1 MSAQPEE
8 ELHASLLCHSQLKAY
23 RLVGKPSSSLDN
35 SKVPSVAM
43 KPLRIQ
49 PLLSSP
55 VLPQS
60 SPLPEPNLPSTPIT
74 QNLSCSSKC
83 DKPSVCQPSVFA
95 SLLQDLAP
103 SGGSAWSAFLRF
115 GVGQLRHASGLNLEV
130 ALEVP

>member
-1 MSAQPEE
+1 
-8 ELHASLLCHSQLKAY
+8 
-23 RLVGKPSSSLDN
+23 
-35 SKVPSVAM
+35 M

-60 SPLPEPNLPSTPIT
+60 SPLPELNLPPTPVT
-74 QNLSCSSKC
+74 QNLSGSSKC
-83 DKPSVCQPSVFA
+83 DKPSVCQPSMFA

-103 SGGSAWSAFLRF
+103 SGGSAWPAFLCF
-115 GVGQLRHASGLNLEV
+115 GAGQFRHASGLDLEV